1 MADQL
6 DEFSTEGGCPKCGSK
21 MVTKVKYTWWGGV
34 LGPRMLHHTKC
45 QACSYTYN
53 SKTGKS
59 NTQGI
64 IIYSIIILAV
74 AFLLF
79 YFAKTM

>member
-6 DEFSTEGGCPKCGSK
+6 SEFSNEEGCPKCASK
-21 MVTKVKYTWWGGV
+21 IVTKVKYTWWGGV

-45 QACSYTYN
+45 QTCGYTYN
-53 SKTGKS
+53 SKTRKP

-64 IIYSIIILAV
+64 VMYSVGMFVIVFAVIY
-74 AFLLF
+74 FLNSR
-79 YFAKTM
+79 